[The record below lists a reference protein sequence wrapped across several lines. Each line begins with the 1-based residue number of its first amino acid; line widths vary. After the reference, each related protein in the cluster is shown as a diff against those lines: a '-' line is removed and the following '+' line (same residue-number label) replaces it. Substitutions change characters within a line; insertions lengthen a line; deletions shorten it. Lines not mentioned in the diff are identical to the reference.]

1 MKFYCKAYG
10 KSVLHKNNYGDG
22 NLVDFNAP
30 RMSKEDFIKTYC
42 DSCNSCNSCNSG
54 IPNADKNLSN
64 EDNILFID
72 INFVDVNDI
81 LPDDTSFK
89 LFDCYKFKWRKK
101 YSQDLSK
108 KLFFQSIIL
117 NIENTNIVGFF
128 FDNRDDLNNLDIYN
142 STFNISIND
151 HGEIIKYGNVD
162 VYPVINNNEKM
173 TNSYFIYLDDFDG
186 LDIENIFYRL
196 KAISQVV
203 TDRFFGDK
211 NETY

>member
-1 MKFYCKAYG
+1 MNFYCKAYG
-10 KSVLHKNNYGDG
+10 KSVLHKNNYGDK
-22 NLVDFNAP
+22 NLPDFDAP
-30 RMSKEDFIKTYC
+30 RMKKEDFIKTYC
-42 DSCNSCNSCNSG
+42 NNCNCGISCKYY
-54 IPNADKNLSN
+54 ADKNLSN

-81 LPDDTSFK
+81 LLDDTSFK